1 MFVPHFL
8 QVGDFDEA
16 EFGVQGDAPRL
27 IGINATE
34 DRVMADFFGEREEF
48 AEKKGAKAFA
58 LMFMV
63 QIHRVL
69 HAVAVGLARMK
80 AAERAP
86 ADDDSTLLGHDY
98 RMLRAVRVKPV
109 PPFLGSAGHGLIG
122 AGAVLHVVVVNGVDG
137 REVGERGGAE
147 SGGHEGEVVC
157 SWWKGSAQM
166 TNVEIRM
173 TNAESWCLRA
183 LFSNL
188 DSGAGN
194 LHSRGPQVKFTNH
207 LTNTFIMAIK
217 VGVIGA
223 GGMLQYHA
231 AGFRQAGAEIVAVA
245 DAAPGAAA
253 KAAEKYGIAKSYESV
268 EAMLKGSPEIKA
280 VSVIVPN
287 KFHKP
292 LTIQCLKAGKHV
304 FSEKPPALN
313 AKEVKEIIVAAK
325 KAGKKVL
332 FNFNNRARP
341 ESQAMMK
348 YINDGVVG
356 KINSAQA
363 KWIRRT
369 GIPGFG
375 GWFTTKDLSGGGPLI
390 DLLHMVDLAMY
401 FMGYPE
407 PAHVL
412 GQTFSDFIQDKQ
424 FKGPWGIP
432 DRVGGTTDVENAAH
446 GFVTF
451 KTGQVLS
458 LQVSWAEMVKREE
471 VSVVFQGTKAGG
483 KVERLFGIDG
493 LDNTAIDTCE
503 LYVQENGN
511 SVNRSIVTPA
521 CEDMGRIGSAANFI
535 EAIEG
540 KATALNTPEQALRL
554 MQVIDAIYA
563 SAKTKKPVSI

>member
-1 MFVPHFL
+1 MS
-8 QVGDFDEA
+8 
-16 EFGVQGDAPRL
+16 
-27 IGINATE
+27 T
-34 DRVMADFFGEREEF
+34 
-48 AEKKGAKAFA
+48 KA
-58 LMFMV
+58 
-63 QIHRVL
+63 
-69 HAVAVGLARMK
+69 
-80 AAERAP
+80 
-86 ADDDSTLLGHDY
+86 
-98 RMLRAVRVKPV
+98 
-109 PPFLGSAGHGLIG
+109 
-122 AGAVLHVVVVNGVDG
+122 
-137 REVGERGGAE
+137 
-147 SGGHEGEVVC
+147 
-157 SWWKGSAQM
+157 
-166 TNVEIRM
+166 
-173 TNAESWCLRA
+173 
-183 LFSNL
+183 
-188 DSGAGN
+188 
-194 LHSRGPQVKFTNH
+194 
-207 LTNTFIMAIK
+207 
-217 VGVIGA
+217 GVIGA

-253 KAAEKYGIAKSYESV
+253 KAAEKWGIGKAYDSV
-268 EAMLKGSPEIKA
+268 EAMLSGSPEIEA
-280 VSVIVPN
+280 VSIIVPN
-287 KFHKP
+287 KFHAP
-292 LTIQCLKAGKHV
+292 LTLQCLAAGKHV
-304 FSEKPPALN
+304 FCEKPPAMS
-313 AKEVKEIIVAAK
+313 AQEVEAIIAAAK

-341 ESQAMMK
+341 ESQAMMT
-348 YINDGVVG
+348 YISQGVVG

-375 GWFTTKDLSGGGPLI
+375 GWFTTKELSGGGPLI

-503 LYVQENGN
+503 LYVQENGH
-511 SVNRSIVTPA
+511 SVNRSITTPV

-540 KATALNTPEQALRL
+540 RADALNTPEQALRL

-563 SAKTKKPVSI
+563 SATSGKPVSV